1 MNSSAREQYLPGTTM
16 PAPVLPHDEQAEMG
30 VLGSMMVGGAE
41 TIQEMQSVLSDASFY
56 VPRHRTVFWALGALM
71 RAGSPADLI
80 TLTHQLRT
88 EEMLEAI
95 GGEVFLTELFT
106 LVPTAAMVSYYAE
119 IVREKFLLREMIAIG
134 TEVVRRAYGA
144 MPAGEEGTNPV
155 QELVD
160 LAQKK
165 FTDLALSMS
174 KRGANMQPAADL
186 MPGAYTEVEAIY
198 HSRGKTR
205 GLATGFVGF
214 DRTTGGLRPGQVVT
228 IAGRTSM
235 GKSAL
240 AMNIAENV
248 TMDSKVP
255 VLVFSLEMSADE
267 LSQRMLLSRSRIP
280 LQKLRDG
287 MLKQTDLPKIKKVS
301 EDLAGAPLYI
311 DDTPG
316 LRLFEFMARARKARV
331 TFNVGLIIIDY
342 AQLMSSG
349 TRRGSENRVL
359 ELTEITGGIKMMA
372 RELKIPIIQLAQL
385 NREADKRPGGKPRL
399 ADLRESGSFEQDSDI
414 VAFIYRAE
422 YYASTEEQ
430 KHELEGEAELIVP
443 KHRGGP
449 TVTPDGLPLTFIK
462 EFTRFENR
470 PGEMLY
476 SNNVAHRQGGGEKLK
491 AESGKQEDEDV

>member
-1 MNSSAREQYLPGTTM
+1 M

-41 TIQEMQSVLSDASFY
+41 TIQEMQSVLSDSSFY

-174 KRGANMQPAADL
+174 KRGALLRPTSETIPEAVAEIQ
-186 MPGAYTEVEAIY
+186 AIY
-198 HSRGKTR
+198 ENRGGTR
-205 GLATGFVGF
+205 GLATGFYGL
-214 DRTTGGLRPGQVVT
+214 DRMTGGLKPGQVVT
-228 IAGRTSM
+228 LAARPAM
-235 GKSAL
+235 GKSSL
-240 AMNIAENV
+240 AMNIAENAAV
-248 TMDSKVP
+248 DSDVA
-255 VLVFSLEMSADE
+255 VAVFSLEMSTAE
-267 LSQRMLLSRSRIP
+267 LSQRMLLSRARIP

-287 MLKQTDLPKIKKVS
+287 HMS
-301 EDLAGAPLYI
+301 ERQFDHLHASALTLTNAAIYI

-316 LRLFEFMARARKARV
+316 LRLFELMARARKARV
-331 TFNVGLIIIDY
+331 TLRVELIIIDY
-342 AQLMSSG
+342 VQLMSSG
-349 TRRGSENRVL
+349 TKRGLENRVL
-359 ELTEITGGIKMMA
+359 EITEITGGIKKLA
-372 RELKIPIIQLAQL
+372 RELEIPIIMLAQL
-385 NREADKRPGGKPRL
+385 NRNAENRPLGKPRL
-399 ADLRESGSFEQDSDI
+399 ADLRESGSIEQDSDI
-414 VAFIYRAE
+414 VAFIHRPEMYVHD
-422 YYASTEEQ
+422 EEE
-430 KHELEGEAELIVP
+430 KAELEGKATLIVA
-443 KHRGGP
+443 KHRNGP
-449 TVTPDGLPLTFIK
+449 VGDLPLTFLK
-462 EFTRFENR
+462 ECTRFENCA
-470 PGEMLY
+470 GEEFY

-491 AESGKQEDEDV
+491 AESGKQEEPEF